1 MHFICYTGNDC
12 DWNYAS
18 QVINRFKTV
27 NYQPLY
33 DSLATLLYNNMGN
46 RVSQCYES
54 NNPMN
59 CTYGTCSSIL
69 NGDVSFSRTCRP
81 NIALV
86 SSIDIYR
93 VGSFANSL
101 SDVQD
106 GFSFSC
112 NRDLCNSPS
121 TEISIQQIL
130 QSSSSVLDIVQAD
143 TTSIATTTVSNR
155 CVLFIFTIIILLQYF
170 LSYLTKII
178 AY

>member
-1 MHFICYTGNDC
+1 
-12 DWNYAS
+12 
-18 QVINRFKTV
+18 
-27 NYQPLY
+27 
-33 DSLATLLYNNMGN
+33 MGN

-69 NGDVSFSRTCRP
+69 NGDVSFSRTYRP
-81 NIALV
+81 NTALV

-121 TEISIQQIL
+121 TE
-130 QSSSSVLDIVQAD
+130 
-143 TTSIATTTVSNR
+143 
-155 CVLFIFTIIILLQYF
+155 
-170 LSYLTKII
+170 
-178 AY
+178 